1 MNAISQI
8 FKGKKVLPLNI
19 FIDKALY
26 NKKYGYYSKKNPLG
40 IKGDFI
46 TSPLISDLFGEMV
59 GLWCIA
65 FWEKLGKPKNINIV
79 ELGPGDGSL
88 CLTLINVFSKFKIF
102 NNALKINLLEK
113 SKFLK
118 KIQKEKITSTK
129 VKWIKNIKD
138 IKSNPTIFIANEFFD
153 SLPIKQ
159 YILKRGIWCE
169 RFVKYIDKNKLIFYD
184 KKTSSNNLNHLA
196 KFGLTEKQKIIEF
209 PIEATKYLKSISRI
223 IKKQNGGMLCFDYG
237 YKKMKMS
244 NSLQSVKK
252 HNYSKILLNVG
263 NSDITHLINFN
274 LFSKIIKNL
283 DLHFVGIAD
292 QGTFLQK
299 MGITH
304 RANILAKNISFGA
317 KADMY
322 YRLKRL
328 LDKKEMGEIFKVFFF
343 KKKGVKFNL
352 GFK

>member
-1 MNAISQI
+1 MNIISQI
-8 FKGKKVLPLNI
+8 FESKKILPLNI

-26 NKKYGYYSKKNPLG
+26 NKKYGYYSKKNPIG

-46 TSPLISDLFGEMV
+46 TSPLISELFSEMI
-59 GLWCIA
+59 GIWCIA

-88 CLTLINVFSKFKIF
+88 CLALIKVFSRFKIF
-102 NNALKINLLEK
+102 NNALKIKLLEK

-118 KIQKEKITSTK
+118 KIQKKKITSVK
-129 VKWIKNIKD
+129 VKWIRNIKD
-138 IKSNPTIFIANEFFD
+138 IKNNPTIFIANEFFD

-159 YILKRGIWCE
+159 YILKKGVWCE
-169 RFVKYIDKNKLIFYD
+169 RFVKYINKNKLIFYD
-184 KKTSSNNLNHLA
+184 KKTSLNNLNHLT
-196 KFGLTEKQKIIEF
+196 KLGLTKKQKIIEF
-209 PIEATKYLKSISRI
+209 PIKAIKYLKSISRI

-237 YKKMKMS
+237 YKKIKMS

-252 HNYSKILLNVG
+252 HNYSKILSNVG

-283 DLHFVGIAD
+283 DLHLVGIAD
-292 QGTFLQK
+292 QGMFLQK

-304 RANILAKNISFGA
+304 RANLLTKNVSFGS
-317 KADMY
+317 KADIY

-328 LDKKEMGEIFKVFFF
+328 LDKNEMGEIFKVIFL
-343 KKKGVKFNL
+343 KKKGVEFNL